1 MDKNK
6 SQNAR
11 KGHTGVGTP
20 QKERSSTDKSA
31 RSTRRKPKVAETSGE
46 SAYQR
51 VKRTAEKV
59 AKSTSQAVVAQNG
72 TVPSDQKKLKEPVSI
87 SESSTPNMTSFMRT
101 KQTAQSVAESTTQ
114 AVDKL
119 ANSNLPSTTPP
130 VEEDTQKNE
139 PANGLMPSD
148 ELRVDSGASLGTKVR
163 TWMEGADQDTVEDST
178 ALSRMKSTAE
188 QVAQSTSS
196 AVEKLSETLHQ
207 EEHVQAGEE

>member
-20 QKERSSTDKSA
+20 QKDRSSADKSA
-31 RSTRRKPKVAETSGE
+31 KPTRRRPKVTETSGE

-51 VKRTAEKV
+51 VKKTAEKV

-72 TVPSDQKKLKEPVSI
+72 TVPSDQTKETVAI
-87 SESSTPNMTSFMRT
+87 RGSSTPNMTSFMRT
-101 KQTAQSVAESTTQ
+101 KQTAQSVVESTTQ

-119 ANSNLPSTTPP
+119 ANSNLPSIPP
-130 VEEDTQKNE
+130 MVEEDTRKNE

-207 EEHVQAGEE
+207 EEHIQAGEE